1 MVDFGELKKEF
12 DALGV
17 TIVAASIDVGKNAQV
32 VADETGLTVAGGV
45 TRDDAK
51 ALDSWWEDRR
61 SIIQPSEFLLDTSGK
76 VLTSSYS
83 SGPIGRMD
91 AADVIGMIKHREAQK

>member
-1 MVDFGELKKEF
+1 LVGFGELKKEF
-12 DALGV
+12 DVLDV
-17 TIVAASIDVGKNAQV
+17 TIIAASIDTGENAQV
-32 VADETGLTVAGGV
+32 VADEIGLTVAGGV

-51 ALDSWWEDRR
+51 ALDSWWEDHR

-91 AADVIGMIKHREAQK
+91 AADVIGMIKHWESQK

>member
-1 MVDFGELKKEF
+1 MVGFGKLKAEF

-17 TIVAASIDVGKNAQV
+17 TIIAASIDTGENAQV
-32 VADETGLTVAGGV
+32 VADETGLLVAGGV

-83 SGPIGRMD
+83 SGPIGRVD
-91 AADVIGMIKHREAQK
+91 AADVIGMIKHRESQK

>member
-17 TIVAASIDVGKNAQV
+17 TIVAASIDVGENAQV

>member
-1 MVDFGELKKEF
+1 LVGFGELKKEF
-12 DALGV
+12 DVLDV
-17 TIVAASIDVGKNAQV
+17 TIIAASIDTGENAQV

-51 ALDSWWEDRR
+51 ALDSWWENHR
-61 SIIQPSEFLLDTSGK
+61 SVIQPSEFLLDTSGK

-91 AADVIGMIKHREAQK
+91 AADVIGMIKHRESQK

>member
-1 MVDFGELKKEF
+1 MVGFGKQIKDF
-12 DALGV
+12 DALGAK
-17 TIVAASIDVGKNAQV
+17 IIAASIDVGEHAQDI
-32 VADETGLTVAGGV
+32 ANESGLNIAVGV

-61 SIIQPSEFLLDTSGK
+61 SIIQPSEFVLDSSGK

-91 AADVIGMIKHREAQK
+91 AADVIGMIKHRESQQ